1 MMKFERQSLKIDV
14 YGQQF
19 DVKRVSVGKLQE
31 YSAKVKNMSEEES
44 ASALLDLISEC
55 GIPAEVTS
63 DMQPDHLNE
72 LVEYL
77 IPSKKK

>member
-1 MMKFERQSLKIDV
+1 MKFERQSLKIDV

-31 YSAKVKNMSEEES
+31 YSVKVKNMSEEES

-55 GIPAEVTS
+55 GIPTEVTS
-63 DMQPDHLNE
+63 DMEPDHLNE